1 MGAPVQ
7 DPSDFG
13 TPLLIQVDAPVGEST
28 VLIRLSG
35 EIDLAT
41 SPALERRLCELIGQG
56 ARTLV
61 LDLGDVTFCDV
72 TAMNTLLRVE
82 AELRA
87 IGGRLRLLG
96 PCPWMSRML
105 SVLALNDRLQ
115 LEQVELREPT
125 EADTTGG

>member
-1 MGAPVQ
+1 MGAPVR
-7 DPSDFG
+7 DPSDSG
-13 TPLLIQVDAPVGEST
+13 APLLIQVDAPLGEST

-41 SPALERRLCELIGQG
+41 SSALEHRLGERIRRG

-61 LDLGDVTFCDV
+61 LDLSDITFCDV

-82 AELRA
+82 AELRGA
-87 IGGRLRLLG
+87 GGRLRLLG

-105 SVLALNDRLQ
+105 SVLGLDGRLQ
-115 LEQVELREPT
+115 LELREAT
-125 EADTTGG
+125 DADRTGA